1 MIFMLFGI
9 IIVIILL
16 FLLSILLIG
25 GGIEESNP
33 RYIFAGLAGMALF
46 LILTGTMVLPIE

>member
-1 MIFMLFGI
+1 MIFMLLGI

-16 FLLSILLIG
+16 FLLSILLIW

-33 RYIFAGLAGMALF
+33 GYIFAGLAGMALF
-46 LILTGTMVLPIE
+46 FIFGGSVIG